1 MEDIDR
7 KIARLVRR
15 DGPDVPRLP
24 VSFVM
29 SLVQDHGLITCRVRK
44 GRNNMR
50 RLFLLGVVFLAA
62 ASMAAAQEKK
72 EGASGKIHGGQVDVI
87 SAPDG
92 TQGQAVVVI
101 NPPPWSAAE
110 KVYRVLVLLL
120 LMVIA
125 VYAVWLRADIG
136 RLLESRSAP

>member
-1 MEDIDR
+1 
-7 KIARLVRR
+7 
-15 DGPDVPRLP
+15 
-24 VSFVM
+24 
-29 SLVQDHGLITCRVRK
+29 
-44 GRNNMR
+44 MR

-72 EGASGKIHGGQVDVI
+72 EGASSGKIHGGQIDVI

-136 RLLESRSAP
+136 KLLESRSAP